1 MHVRARLRELEGTQR
16 ELVHAIGGNGG
27 GHAAGDLNAARD
39 EFTELAGE
47 LDECLQRLDALG
59 VLLKDPDAGLLD
71 FPALREEREVLLCW
85 RVGEEDVSYWHGL
98 SDGFAG
104 RKPIDWSE

>member
-1 MHVRARLRELEGTQR
+1 MWASSTSRSLREQ
-16 ELVHAIGGNGG
+16 
-27 GHAAGDLNAARD
+27 
-39 EFTELAGE
+39 
-47 LDECLQRLDALG
+47 
-59 VLLKDPDAGLLD
+59 
-71 FPALREEREVLLCW
+71 REVLLCW